1 LKRKDLL
8 ILLLLTLGA
17 LLVHGYHPWAEDAE
31 IYVPGVEKTLHPE
44 LFPVNAQF
52 FAAHAGSTF
61 FPNLIAT
68 LVRLSHLPFD
78 VALFILHVAS
88 IFLLLLACWQL
99 IGRCFPDARA
109 RWAGVAL
116 IASLLT
122 LPVAG
127 TALYIF
133 DQYLNPRNLAAFAAI
148 FAIVNV
154 IDKKY
159 ILAGLFLVFTAVIHP
174 LMAVFAFSY
183 CLLLVALEHLDPQ
196 FAALACLLPF
206 GLSFDPPPAAYHLV
220 ALRHPF
226 HYITRWEWYE
236 WLGALAPILILWW
249 FSRLARAR
257 RLPTLALLCRALVIY
272 ELIYLPP
279 AVVLSSFARLEA
291 LARLQPMRS
300 LFLLYIL
307 MFLFMGGFLGECVL
321 KNRVWRWLALFVPLC
336 AGMYTAQRVLFPA
349 SQHLEWPWVPPA
361 NPWSQAF
368 VWARENT
375 PADAI
380 FALDPEHMDLP
391 GEDEQGFRAIAQRS
405 RLADAVRD
413 GGAVSMFPAMTD
425 EWFRQVQAQRGWK
438 DLQAEDL
445 HRLRV
450 SFGVTWVVLRSP
462 GVAGLDCP
470 YHNSTVLVCRL

>member
-1 LKRKDLL
+1 MKRKDLL

-31 IYVPGVEKTLHPE
+31 IYVPGIQKTLHPE
-44 LFPVNAQF
+44 FFPFNSQF
-52 FAAHAGSTF
+52 FASHAGSTF
-61 FPNLIAT
+61 FPNGVASF
-68 LVRLSHLPFD
+68 VRLSHLPLG
-78 VALFILHVAS
+78 VALFVLHVAS
-88 IFLLLLACWQL
+88 IYLLLLACWQL
-99 IGRCFPDARA
+99 MSRCFPDAKA

-116 IASLLT
+116 IAALLT

-159 ILAGLFLVFTAVIHP
+159 IAAGLFLVFTGAIHP

-183 CLLLVALEHLDPQ
+183 CVLLVALEHLDAR
-196 FAALACLLPF
+196 FAALGCLLPF
-206 GLSFDPPPAAYHLV
+206 GLSLDPPPATYHLV

-226 HYITRWEWYE
+226 HYITRWQWYE
-236 WLGALAPILILWW
+236 WLGALAPIVILWW
-249 FSRLARAR
+249 FSRLARSR
-257 RLPTLALLCRALVIY
+257 NLPTLALLCRALVIY

-307 MFLFMGGFLGECVL
+307 MFLFMGGFLGEYFL

-336 AGMYTAQRVLFPA
+336 AGMFTAQRVLFPA
-349 SQHLEWPWVPPA
+349 SQHLEWPWAAPA

-368 VWARENT
+368 LWARDHT
-375 PADAI
+375 PTDAL
-380 FALDPEHMDLP
+380 FALDPEHMDFP
-391 GEDEQGFRAIAQRS
+391 REDEQGFRAIAQRS
-405 RLADAVRD
+405 RLADGVRD
-413 GGAVSMFPAMTD
+413 AGAVSMFPAMAD

-438 DLQAEDL
+438 DFQAQDFQ
-445 HRLRV
+445 RLRT
-450 SFGVTWVVLRSP
+450 SFGVTWVVVQSP
-462 GVAGLDCP
+462 GVSGLDCP
-470 YHNSTVLVCRL
+470 YRNSTVLVCRL